1 MSPISSN
8 DALEAGFVP
17 AGLPPRALDGGLELS
32 PAPVSLP
39 VIQPMTLCELGPCR
53 NHHRLVQK
61 IDAQTPLDGTAAPI
75 ATAVIRTCY
84 PSPGIE
90 YDLTGE
96 PIKECSLWNPMTP
109 DERLRR
115 EQPRYR
121 YTSDAWAET
130 NQDREAY
137 KAFLASWGED
147 PPK

>member
-17 AGLPPRALDGGLELS
+17 AGLPPRAQDGGLELT

-53 NHHRLVQK
+53 HHHRLVQK
-61 IDAQTPLDGTAAPI
+61 IDAQAPLDGSEAPI
-75 ATAVIRTCY
+75 VTAVIRTCY

-96 PIKECSLWNPMTP
+96 PIKECSLWSPMSE
-109 DERLRR
+109 DEAIAVRTARWGWS
-115 EQPRYR
+115 
-121 YTSDAWAET
+121 TIG
-130 NQDREAY
+130 AY
-137 KAFLASWGED
+137 KEQWLAFHASWGDE